1 MHQVTH
7 IPNGNAQWRSLKG
20 GQRGK
25 QKKNGLNVTIVYVQ
39 DTAQIALILKLFDI
53 AISNKR
59 PEITH
64 GGPFREQSR
73 LEDASIL
80 LSLLCIR
87 HSESGLPLKSGTS
100 YL

>member
-1 MHQVTH
+1 MEAFEGRAKRKT
-7 IPNGNAQWRSLKG
+7 
-20 GQRGK
+20 
-25 QKKNGLNVTIVYVQ
+25 KKNGLNVTVVYVQ